1 MLSSLK
7 KAALAANLAKVKP
20 EVRNLGVVVVFGLV
34 TATMVFLAGDFAI
47 SRVPFVRDCPGKDPG
62 SWNWGEAPSACEASR
77 FGEVARI
84 KFIYS
89 DFALDRTRGEDPEH
103 RKDYVTNLHALLR
116 ELSTEFIKAKK
127 PDVTK
132 AEADA
137 FVLAIEAV
145 AHQETYWSHYRV
157 GKDGRYKMMV
167 GDKNISH
174 GIMQINMT
182 YHASKE
188 DDRSFDLVGN
198 IGFGVELFHH
208 KWESAKKAR
217 CTQRT
222 RKQTDEQYYQ
232 NITRAA
238 YSSYNGGSDAV
249 CRWTNP
255 KHTWA
260 KNDKNFFG
268 KLKGQMWSE
277 WVRVED
283 QKIRIDVGCIRS
295 GDEICAVAQP
305 RTSESLVN
313 RPLVLDDGMSCVIT
327 AAEGGDRLDCAR
339 DYRIAKCLVAQRPEL
354 NVSGALKVMATDPEL
369 SKYKRFVHTDRMALC
384 GKAHP
389 TAALVGDVVKLNQ
402 NAGIRMKV
410 EGGVT
415 IATAKKGEMFQV
427 IDVELPFDS
436 LGNRL
441 YKVVYKS
448 KSSKAQE
455 GWISAGPDVDGNK
468 VLSVISRLAE
478 PAPKGLNLWLPTV
491 GAQLEIAKA
500 DGVKLLVSQDGEV
513 KSTLAKGD
521 KAIVEEVKILGAA
534 NEIWLRVRTAS
545 DTGYIYSGSTYP
557 NMTVDQ
563 WVKVK

>member
-1 MLSSLK
+1 MISSPKKIAPEFKKLGTLVGLSVA
-7 KAALAANLAKVKP
+7 AALLIFTSA
-20 EVRNLGVVVVFGLV
+20 
-34 TATMVFLAGDFAI
+34 DFAS
-47 SRVPFVRDCPGKDPG
+47 SRVPFVRDCPGKDSG
-62 SWNWGEAPSACEASR
+62 DWNWGEAPSACEAAR
-77 FGEVARI
+77 FGEVSRI

-89 DFALDRTRGEDPEH
+89 DFALDRTRGDDPEH
-103 RKDYVTNLHALLR
+103 RKDYVTNMHALLR
-116 ELSTEFIKAKK
+116 ELSMEYIKAKN
-127 PDVTK
+127 PSVSQ

-137 FVLAIEAV
+137 FALAIEAV

-167 GDKNISH
+167 GDKNVSH
-174 GIMQINMT
+174 GIMQINMN

-198 IGFGVELFHH
+198 IGFGVELFHR
-208 KWESAKKAR
+208 KWESAAKAR
-217 CTQRT
+217 CTQRAK
-222 RKQTDEQYYQ
+222 KQTDAQYYQ

-238 YSSYNGGSDAV
+238 YSAYNGGSDAV

-268 KLKGQMWSE
+268 KLKDQSWSE

-305 RTSESLVN
+305 RKTESIAN
-313 RPLVLDDGMSCVIT
+313 RPLVLDDGMTCVMSHS
-327 AAEGGDRLDCAR
+327 AAGGGQLECAR
-339 DYRIAKCLVAQRPEL
+339 DYRIAKCLVAQASGISSGPDSTNL
-354 NVSGALKVMATDPEL
+354 NVSGAVKMKSTDPEI
-369 SKYKRFVHTDRMALC
+369 SKLKRHVHTDRMALC

-402 NAGIRMKV
+402 NVGIRMKV

-415 IATAKKGEMFQV
+415 IANAKKGQMFQV

-441 YKVVYKS
+441 YKVMLS
-448 KSSKAQE
+448 PTSA
-455 GWISAGPDVDGNK
+455 GWISAGPTADGEK
-468 VLSVISRLAE
+468 VLSVLSRSTA
-478 PAPKGLNLWLPTV
+478 PVPKGLKTWLPTAGSNIEV
-491 GAQLEIAKA
+491 AKL
-500 DGVKLLVSQDGEV
+500 DGVKLMVSQDGEV
-513 KSTLAKGD
+513 KTTLAKGD

-534 NEIWLRVRTAS
+534 NEIWLRVKTAS
-545 DTGYIYSGSTYP
+545 ETGYIYSGSTYP
-557 NMTVDQ
+557 TMTVDQ